1 MTSGG
6 RALVAVTLAVVAL
19 PGWAA
24 VTVSASGAVTPRC
37 FGEEATIV
45 GTPAKE
51 TLRGTAAADV
61 IVGGGGSDADGVG
74 DKIIGLGGDDRICV
88 DPADPV
94 ITLVYGGGGND
105 SLRGSALMI
114 GGPGPDRLVEPAPI
128 YTDVFMVGGK
138 GADLLQSRAIGIS
151 YFVPGPGDDTLTAK
165 VGDNIH
171 NEVDFGGADRGVIV
185 DLSTQM
191 AVGQGSDSLSGIN
204 FVYGTKQSDVI
215 LGNADD
221 NFMLGRGGDDVLV
234 GRGNGDPIVAGGG
247 DDHVDGGPGDD
258 SLVGDR
264 GRDTLM
270 GRGGN
275 DELVEERR
283 SGANL
288 LLAGSG
294 RDRCY
299 GGYRVPPNIERGCEA
314 HRPSPHPPG
323 PGADQVSPNGAT
335 MYRRLIVA
343 AAVPNLA
350 SVAPA
355 G

>member
-1 MTSGG
+1 M
-6 RALVAVTLAVVAL
+6 LVAVTIAGVAL
-19 PGWAA
+19 PAWAA
-24 VTVSASGAVTPRC
+24 VTVSASSAVTPRC

-74 DKIIGLGGDDRICV
+74 DKIIGLGGNDRICV
-88 DPADPV
+88 DPAEPV
-94 ITLVYGGGGND
+94 ITQIIGGRGKD
-105 SLRGSALMI
+105 RLRGSAAI
-114 GGPGPDRLVEPAPI
+114 VGGPGADRLIQPAPI
-128 YTDVFMVGGK
+128 YTLVFMVGGK
-138 GADLLQSRAIGIS
+138 GDDLLRSRATDSS
-151 YFVPGPGDDTLTAK
+151 YFAPGPGDDTVTAK
-165 VGDNIH
+165 VGHNIH
-171 NEVDFGGADRGVIV
+171 NEVDFGGANDGVIV
-185 DLSTQM
+185 DLRTQM
-191 AVGQGSDSLSGIN
+191 AVGQGNDSLSGIN

-221 NFMLGRGGDDVLV
+221 NFMLGRGGDDVLL
-234 GRGNGDPIVAGGG
+234 GRTKGDPIVAGRG

-258 SLVGDR
+258 SLVGDQ

-283 SGANL
+283 SEANL
-288 LLAGSG
+288 LLAGPG

-299 GGYRVPPNIERGCEA
+299 GGYQVPPNIERGCEA
-314 HRPSPHPPG
+314 HRASPHPPG
-323 PGADQVSPNGAT
+323 PGTDQASPERAT
-335 MYRRLIVA
+335 LYRRLSVA
-343 AAVPNLA
+343 AAVPNIA
-350 SVAPA
+350 PVAPA